1 MACLTTNGEPMKNST
16 RGFTLIELIVSLAI
30 VATILSLAAPRYFG
44 NIDKTKEAVL
54 REDLYVLRDAIDKF
68 YSDNNKY
75 PAALED
81 LVTQKYL
88 RSIPVD
94 PFTQSIHSW
103 IVTPPADPSL
113 GAVFDVHSSAPNKA
127 LDGTWYRDW

>member
-1 MACLTTNGEPMKNST
+1 MTTRTK
-16 RGFTLIELIVSLAI
+16 GFTIIELLVSLAI

-44 NIDKTKEAVL
+44 NVDKAKEAVL
-54 REDLYVLRDAIDKF
+54 REDLYLLRDAIDKY
-68 YSDNNKY
+68 YSDQNKY

-94 PFTQSIHSW
+94 PFTQSHHSW
-103 IVTPPADPSL
+103 IVTAPADGSS

-127 LDGTWYRDW
+127 RDGTWYKDW